1 MQDEDK
7 DAAES
12 QEEDN
17 MMDLIGQYGQQAET
31 EETAKGVREEKKRA
45 GNRTGGEK

>member
-12 QEEDN
+12 EDEDN
-17 MMDLIGQYGQQAET
+17 MMDLIGSYGQEAAAEG
-31 EETAKGVREEKKRA
+31 TAMGVREEKRRA